1 MNEKLKKL
9 ILTKPHRIDWS
20 IFFPKFLPYLSLKM
34 KVDLSDVFFES
45 CIYEELEKV
54 KACVTLGFDV
64 NSESTDKKYTGLVI
78 AADHDADDLELLEYL
93 LSCRGIDVNKESGG
107 YTPLMKACEKG
118 NETIVKRLIQVPG
131 IQFNHQGFNG
141 CTAAYLAALHGNTE
155 CIKVLSTVEEVD
167 WNLKD
172 KLLGMTPL
180 TEALNQKHSE
190 CAEIILSIPGVDLMF
205 TDSCGDTLANYA
217 VVGGVECVWVL
228 FCVDGIRWNE
238 KNEDGDTPVMHAL
251 KIGKYN
257 VVNFLINVV
266 NVDTNIRNKE
276 GKCLEDLCKEEG
288 VTEILKT
295 LPSRTA
301 NLQKRINIPEC
312 PVSYR
317 FFSKHDFVSFL

>member
-1 MNEKLKKL
+1 
-9 ILTKPHRIDWS
+9 
-20 IFFPKFLPYLSLKM
+20 M

-78 AADHDADDLELLEYL
+78 AADHDEDDLELLEYL

-167 WNLKD
+167 
-172 KLLGMTPL
+172 
-180 TEALNQKHSE
+180 
-190 CAEIILSIPGVDLMF
+190 
-205 TDSCGDTLANYA
+205 
-217 VVGGVECVWVL
+217 
-228 FCVDGIRWNE
+228 
-238 KNEDGDTPVMHAL
+238 
-251 KIGKYN
+251 
-257 VVNFLINVV
+257 
-266 NVDTNIRNKE
+266 
-276 GKCLEDLCKEEG
+276 
-288 VTEILKT
+288 
-295 LPSRTA
+295 
-301 NLQKRINIPEC
+301 
-312 PVSYR
+312 
-317 FFSKHDFVSFL
+317 